1 MPKKIYTMSPAEVDI
16 LRGGL
21 SDPDYITGYFF
32 RQPSQDIGWQ
42 FDAKFT
48 KDGAWQK
55 DTVMT
60 SQKRIVIS
68 GGAGSG
74 KTLAIGMG
82 AMSLGMVIPYFKF
95 LNVAQKAW
103 QANLMYTAI
112 LELAENTLMDEIIYE
127 RPRRPHPKIVLRY
140 RIGKVVYQS
149 SLEFMSADRDATGLL
164 SWRGDWINV
173 EEAGLFDN
181 LDEIVG
187 NVATRLT
194 GSSPLGRPYIAR
206 MSLISNPWDVPYFWT
221 LFDMAASDPES
232 SLALTVSTLTNKNV
246 TDDQIKE
253 MLKVIPKEDHERFLL
268 GTRPQ
273 GKGTYFNKKGIER
286 CEDQFTGEVI
296 QKAYADGKK
305 GYVWERMPGVGVYH
319 METPAKRGGLYFVI
333 GDPGSGSA
341 PARNAPCIMVW
352 DASEFPDKPVRL
364 VAFWWGNGYGAISP
378 FTDKLLYFMGQDE
391 GLGYP
396 ALFAGIDSTGTQ
408 AGLAELLNLTYFNPE
423 ELGLLEEDRSI
434 RGLDFSG
441 RRKMQFLVTLRL
453 MIEANMLKWP
463 KELIGIRSQLA
474 NYDPEKDRGPLPKL
488 PQDIVAT
495 MAMSAFVI
503 RSYYGLA
510 LEDFQEKDAED
521 TIKRINEAHTRDTRS
536 ETRDKRSPEREVPY
550 SAFG

>member
-1 MPKKIYTMSPAEVDI
+1 MPKRTIYSMSPAEVEI
-16 LRGGL
+16 LRKGL
-21 SDPDYITGYFF
+21 ADPNNITGYFF
-32 RQPSQDIGWQ
+32 RQPTRNVGWQ

-48 KDGAWQK
+48 KEGAWQK
-55 DTVMT
+55 DAVMT

-74 KTLAIGMG
+74 KTLAMGMG
-82 AMSLGMVIPYFKF
+82 AISLGMVIPYFKF

-112 LELAENTLMDEIIYE
+112 LELAENTLMDDIIWE
-127 RPRRPHPKIVLRY
+127 RPRRPHPKIVLKY
-140 RIGKVVYQS
+140 RIGKITYQS

-181 LDEIVG
+181 LGEIVS

-194 GSSPLGRPYIAR
+194 GSSPLGRPFIAR
-206 MSLISNPWDVPYFWT
+206 MSLISNPWDVPFFWT
-221 LFDMAASDPES
+221 LFDMAASDPEN

-246 TDDQIKE
+246 TDEQITE

-286 CEDQFTGEVI
+286 CEDQFTGDVI
-296 QKAYADGKK
+296 SEAYEDGKK
-305 GYVWERMPGVGVYH
+305 GFVWEKMPGIGVYH

-333 GDPGSGSA
+333 GDPGSGGA
-341 PARNAPCIMVW
+341 PARNSPCIMVW
-352 DASEFPDKPVRL
+352 DASDFPEKPIRL
-364 VAFWWGNGYGAISP
+364 VAFWWGNGFGAISP
-378 FTDKLLYFMGQDE
+378 FTDKLLYFMGQDK
-391 GLGYP
+391 GLGFP
-396 ALFAGIDSTGTQ
+396 SLFAGIDSTGTQ

-453 MIEANMLKWP
+453 MIEASMFRWP
-463 KELIGIRSQLA
+463 RELIGIRSQLA
-474 NYDPEKDRGPLPKL
+474 NYDPEKDRGPMPKL

-510 LEDFQEKDAED
+510 LEDLQEQNAKDTVKD
-521 TIKRINEAHTRDTRS
+521 IFDP
-536 ETRDKRSPEREVPY
+536 ETRDKRNERRDQRSEEREVAY
-550 SAFG
+550 SAW